1 MRTVAFNRLNRQT
14 MEESWSG
21 TVAFNPLNRQTMEE
35 SWPGTEAFN
44 PLNRQTTEGLLPGTR
59 PFNHLLVCTR
69 WDAAR
74 VARNCSPIH
83 QFFAKQLLRKAS
95 LKGFPAKTFIVSQ
108 QLFALPFSVI
118 KYKKKAEVTHESK
131 RAYRPA

>member
-1 MRTVAFNRLNRQT
+1 MALSPLNRQTMEGGWLRTVAFNRLNRQT

-21 TVAFNPLNRQTMEE
+21 TVAFNPLNRQTMEV
-35 SWPGTEAFN
+35 
-44 PLNRQTTEGLLPGTR
+44 LLPGTR

-95 LKGFPAKTFIVSQ
+95 LKGFPSKTFIVSQ